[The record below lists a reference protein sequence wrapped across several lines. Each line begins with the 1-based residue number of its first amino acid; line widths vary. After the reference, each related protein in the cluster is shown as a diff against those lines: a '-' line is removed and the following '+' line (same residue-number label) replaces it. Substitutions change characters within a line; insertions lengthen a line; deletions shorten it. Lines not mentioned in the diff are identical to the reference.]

1 MSFENVINLQIKAF
15 FFNAQTDYLPYYKHF
30 TLEINKDIKLLDVL
44 EMIKTQ
50 NLDFSF
56 PNKNVIL
63 KINGLV
69 LTANESIATIVEKLG
84 TALQIE
90 PASTYRSNN
99 GLILNDDDFLQSF
112 ELLAPFTTDD
122 DLEYYRTLYPL
133 HYASETLNYNHQYI
147 GDAILILALKMIH
160 NGSEHKEAILSAIN
174 DEFNGIACCEYE
186 NNLFYDNNYGEQINE
201 LKAMINFT
209 QKRSFIDRI
218 SDLTLSKKSHK
229 FTGDSFKNESI
240 AFYVGDNHSQ
250 ELVQETNLAIIK
262 SGAKVVSFSKSSK
275 LAGQTLLKT
284 HQQLTYL
291 KAGTMLLDALDSGA
305 DILVCANKS
314 DFTFFQNSISKC
326 EREVG
331 RDIELRLISLED
343 FKTISIQQHQFALE
357 HYLQYTFLGEFQLL
371 LTNI

>member
-1 MSFENVINLQIKAF
+1 MPFENILNLKIKAF

-30 TLEINKDIKLLDVL
+30 VLTVNKDLKLINVLEI
-44 EMIKTQ
+44 IKTQ

-56 PNKNVIL
+56 PNKNIIL
-63 KINGLV
+63 KVNGLIV
-69 LTANESIATIVEKLG
+69 TADEPIVTIIEQLG
-84 TALQIE
+84 TELQID

-99 GLILNDDDFLQSF
+99 GLILNDDDFMQSF
-112 ELLAPFTTDD
+112 ELLAPFASEA
-122 DLEYYRTLYPL
+122 DLEYYHTLYPL
-133 HYASETLNYNHQYI
+133 HYASETFNYNHEYI
-147 GDAILILALKMIH
+147 GDAILVLAARMIH

-186 NNLFYDNNYGEQINE
+186 NNLFNYKDYGQQINE
-201 LKAMINFT
+201 LKKMIGFT
-209 QKRSFIDRI
+209 QKTSFIDRI
-218 SDLTLSKKSHK
+218 SNLTLSKKSHT

-250 ELVQETNLAIIK
+250 ALIQSTNLAIIE

-284 HQQLTYL
+284 HSQLTYL

-305 DILVCANKS
+305 DILVFAKNS
-314 DFTFFQNSISKC
+314 DLTFFQNIIAKC

-331 RDIELRLISLED
+331 RDIELSLISLEN
-343 FKTISIQQHQFALE
+343 FQKINTQQHQYALD
-357 HYLQYTFLGEFQLL
+357 
-371 LTNI
+371 NNDS